1 MAHPLPPVPPNPGLT
16 SAHERMDED
25 ENDINAS
32 RTRLP
37 TIPDTT
43 PPSSA
48 FLTFLAGVLN
58 NPGNRSA
65 LGSVTINTDMLE
77 LIQQMIKVEDLRLRK
92 MEARFDSLDG
102 RIAQLEST
110 RPPPVAHQAHPSKS
124 SYARAAKQSY
134 IQTLITTMS
143 GN

>member
-65 LGSVTINTDMLE
+65 SGSVTINTDMLE
-77 LIQQMIKVEDLRLRK
+77 LIQQMIKVEDLRL
-92 MEARFDSLDG
+92 
-102 RIAQLEST
+102 
-110 RPPPVAHQAHPSKS
+110 
-124 SYARAAKQSY
+124 
-134 IQTLITTMS
+134 
-143 GN
+143 